1 MCGEMT
7 SLWQDIRYGLRML
20 GKNPGFA
27 VIAILTLSLGIGA
40 TTVIW
45 SAVDS
50 VLLAPFP
57 YNAPNRLA
65 TPSVSFPD
73 EGSITRFPVPI
84 FLDFKEQNRTFEDII
99 GLAYTDVHYKR
110 STGTE
115 QLTGAWV
122 TPNTFTFLG
131 IKPLLGREITE
142 ADGKPSSPP
151 VFVMSYALW
160 AKLFNRDPNVLG
172 ATLNLSGTPRTLAA
186 IMPPQ
191 FRFGD
196 CEIWMPLELTRST
209 FITGFGV
216 QPNEVWTIGR
226 LKRGVSLEAATAD
239 LEVIAKHFEK
249 TYPAWFRIHYKL
261 VVNSLIE
268 ESVGRFKLTLF
279 ALVGAVS
286 LLLLIACSNVA
297 NLLLARATVREK
309 EMAIRA
315 SMGAT
320 RSRLIRQLLVESGL
334 LAGTSCV
341 AGCLFAYIGL
351 KGVAAAIPPDLIP
364 SEVAIAL
371 QPATL
376 LFAMA
381 VSALTSFLCG
391 VAPAFYAARRNLHI
405 GLTRS
410 GKGASADFRHG
421 KLRSGLVIIEVAL
434 SIVLLIAT
442 GLMMRTLDAVK
453 KVNIGFDPARVIY
466 TELSFPEGR
475 YDTAEQKRVFFGK
488 VLDRLTTVPG
498 VIAATEATSLPP
510 YSFGWTEVVIP
521 GKTHSESWGTTFDMC
536 SEGYFQTL
544 GRHLLRG
551 RLLSHSDVES
561 ARHVVIIN
569 QTLTRNYFGSD
580 DPVGQKI
587 KFSTFEEW
595 AADWPRDAYFEII
608 GIIADAK
615 NTGLQDAPR
624 PEVYLP
630 HTVAGTGPRMI
641 MARTTS
647 RSGLVPDSLRR
658 EIAAVDSD
666 VAVSDAGSIETLLK
680 RSYYAGPRFTLI
692 ILTTFGVIGL
702 LLVLIGI
709 FSVMAYTV
717 SLQTHEIGIR
727 MALGALQNDV
737 LRMVLKKGLA
747 LTTTGTIAGLAAGL
761 ALTRLMSSQIWG
773 VSPTD
778 PWTFFSVAAL
788 ILTVGLSACLFPAR
802 KATQVNPL
810 VALHYE

>member
-1 MCGEMT
+1 MT

-20 GKNPGFA
+20 GRSPGFA
-27 VIAILTLSLGIGA
+27 VIAILTLALGIAA
-40 TTVIW
+40 TTTIW
-45 SAVDS
+45 SVVDS
-50 VLLAPFP
+50 ILLEPFP
-57 YNAPNRLA
+57 YNAANRLA
-65 TPSVSFPD
+65 TPAVSFPD

-84 FLDFKEQNRTFEDII
+84 FLDFKEQNHTFEDII
-99 GLAYTDVHYKR
+99 GLAYTDVHYKH
-110 STGTE
+110 SAGTE
-115 QLTGAWV
+115 QLLGAWV

-131 IKPLLGREITE
+131 IKPLLGREITQE
-142 ADGKPSSPP
+142 DGKPSSP
-151 VFVMSYALW
+151 VFVMSYRLW
-160 AKLFNRDPNVLG
+160 TRLFNRDPNVLG
-172 ATLNLSGTPRTLAA
+172 ATLNLNGTQRTLVA
-186 IMPPQ
+186 IMPQQ

-196 CEIWMPLELTRST
+196 CEIWMPLELNRST

-226 LKRGVSLEAATAD
+226 LKRGVSLKAASAD

-309 EMAIRA
+309 EMVIRA

-320 RSRLIRQLLVESGL
+320 RSRIVRQLLVESGL
-334 LAGTSCV
+334 LAGTSCI

-351 KGVAAAIPPDLIP
+351 KGAAAAIPPDLIP
-364 SEVAIAL
+364 SEVAIAF
-371 QPATL
+371 QPAAL

-381 VSALTSFLCG
+381 VSVLMSLLCG
-391 VAPAFYAARRNLHI
+391 LAPALYTARRNLQI
-405 GLTRS
+405 GLAGS
-410 GKGASADFRHG
+410 GKGASPGFRHDR
-421 KLRSGLVIIEVAL
+421 LRSGLVIGEVAL

-442 GLMMRTLDAVK
+442 GLMVRTVYALK
-453 KVNIGFDPARVIY
+453 QVNVGFDPLHIIY
-466 TELSFPEGR
+466 AELSFPEGQ
-475 YDTAEQKRVFFGK
+475 YDTSEQKRVFFEK
-488 VLDRLTTVPG
+488 VLDRLATIPG
-498 VIAATEATSLPP
+498 VIATTEATSLPP

-521 GKTHSESWGTTFDMC
+521 GKTHSEPWGTTFDLC
-536 SEGYFQTL
+536 SEGYFETL

-561 ARHVVIIN
+561 ARHVTIVN
-569 QTLTRNYFGSD
+569 QALARAYFGSD

-630 HTVAGTGPRMI
+630 YTVTGTGPRMI
-641 MARTTS
+641 MAKTAS
-647 RSGLVPDSLRR
+647 SSGLVPDSLRR
-658 EIAAVDSD
+658 EIAAVDSN
-666 VAVSDAGSIETLLK
+666 VAVSDAGSIETFL
-680 RSYYAGPRFTLI
+680 RRWYYSGPQFTLI
-692 ILTTFGVIGL
+692 ILTTFGGIGL
-702 LLVLIGI
+702 LLVLMGI

-727 MALGALQNDV
+727 MALGAQQNHV

-747 LTTTGTIAGLAAGL
+747 LIAAGTIAGLAAGL

-773 VSPTD
+773 VSPSD
-778 PWTFFSVAAL
+778 PWTFSAVAAL
-788 ILTVGLSACLFPAR
+788 ILPVGLAACLFPAR
-802 KATQVNPL
+802 RATQVDPL
-810 VALHYE
+810 VSLHYE

>member
-1 MCGEMT
+1 MT

-20 GKNPGFA
+20 GKNPGFT
-27 VIAILTLSLGIGA
+27 VIVILTLALGIGA
-40 TTVIW
+40 TTAIM

-50 VLLAPFP
+50 VLLDPFP
-57 YNAPNRLA
+57 YNSANRLA
-65 TPSVSFPD
+65 TPSVSFLD
-73 EGSITRFPVPI
+73 EASITRFPVPI
-84 FLDFKEQNRTFEDII
+84 FLDFKEQNHTFEDII
-99 GLAYTDVHYKR
+99 GLAYTGVHYKR
-110 STGTE
+110 SAGTE
-115 QLTGAWV
+115 QLLGAWV

-131 IKPLLGREITE
+131 IKPLLGREIAQE
-142 ADGKPSSPP
+142 DGKPGSPA
-151 VFVMSYALW
+151 VFVMSYTLW
-160 AKLFNRDPNVLG
+160 TRLFNRDPNVLG
-172 ATLNLSGTPRTLAA
+172 AILNLNGTQRTLVA
-186 IMPPQ
+186 IMPPR

-196 CEIWMPLELTRST
+196 CEIWMPLELNSST

-226 LKRGVSLEAATAD
+226 LKRGVTLKAASAD
-239 LEVIAKHFEK
+239 LEVIATRFEK
-249 TYPAWFRIHYKL
+249 TYPAWFRVHYKL
-261 VVNSLIE
+261 VVNSLTE

-279 ALVGAVS
+279 ALIGAAS
-286 LLLLIACSNVA
+286 MLLLIACSNVA

-320 RSRLIRQLLVESGL
+320 QNRLIRQLLVESGL
-334 LAGTSCV
+334 LAATSCI

-351 KGVAAAIPPDLIP
+351 KGMAAAIPPDMIP
-364 SEVAIAL
+364 SEVAITL

-381 VSALTSFLCG
+381 VSVLISLLCG
-391 VAPAFYAARRNLHI
+391 LAPALYAARRNLRL
-405 GLTRS
+405 GLTGS
-410 GKGASADFRHG
+410 GKGASADFRHA
-421 KLRSGLVIIEVAL
+421 KLRSGLVIVEVAL
-434 SIVLLIAT
+434 SIVLLIGT
-442 GLMMRTLDAVK
+442 GLMMRTLDALK
-453 KVNIGFDPARVIY
+453 KVNIGFDPAHVVY

-488 VLDRLTTVPG
+488 VLDRLATVPG

-510 YSFGWTEVVIP
+510 YSFGWTQIVIP
-521 GKTHSESWGTTFDMC
+521 GKTHSEPWGTTFDMC

-551 RLLSHSDVES
+551 RLLSHSDVDS
-561 ARHVVIIN
+561 ARHVAIIN
-569 QTLTRNYFGSD
+569 QTLARTYFGD
-580 DPVGQKI
+580 EDPVGQKI

-615 NTGLQDAPR
+615 NTGLQDASR
-624 PEVYLP
+624 PEVYFP
-630 HTVAGTGPRMI
+630 YTVTGTGPREI
-641 MARTTS
+641 MVRTAS
-647 RSGLVPDSLRR
+647 NSSLVLESLRR
-658 EIAAVDSD
+658 EIAAMDSD
-666 VAVSDAGSIETLLK
+666 VAVSDAGSIETFLK
-680 RSYYAGPRFTLI
+680 RWYYAGPQFTVI
-692 ILTTFGVIGL
+692 ILTTFGAIGL
-702 LLVLIGI
+702 LLVLMGI

-737 LRMVLKKGLA
+737 LRMVFKKGVA
-747 LTTTGTIAGLAAGL
+747 LIATGTIAGLAAGL

-778 PWTFFSVAAL
+778 PWTFFAVAAL
-788 ILTVGLSACLFPAR
+788 ILPVGLAACLFPAR
-802 KATQVNPL
+802 KAAQVDPL
-810 VALHYE
+810 VSLHYE

>member
-1 MCGEMT
+1 MT

-20 GKNPGFA
+20 GRSPGFA
-27 VIAILTLSLGIGA
+27 VIAILTLALGIAA
-40 TTVIW
+40 TTTIW
-45 SAVDS
+45 SVVDS
-50 VLLAPFP
+50 VLLEPFP
-57 YNAPNRLA
+57 YNAANRLA

-84 FLDFKEQNRTFEDII
+84 FLDFKEQNRTFEDIV

-110 STGTE
+110 SAGTE
-115 QLTGAWV
+115 QLVGAWV

-131 IKPLLGREITE
+131 IKPLLGREITQE
-142 ADGKPSSPP
+142 DGKPSSPP
-151 VFVMSYALW
+151 VFVMSYTLW
-160 AKLFNRDPNVLG
+160 TRLYNRDPNVLG
-172 ATLNLSGTPRTLAA
+172 ATLNLNGTQRTLAA

-191 FRFGD
+191 FRFGNS
-196 CEIWMPLELTRST
+196 EIWMPLELTRST
-209 FITGFGV
+209 FVTGFGV

-226 LKRGVSLEAATAD
+226 LKRDVSLEAATAD

-249 TYPAWFRIHYKL
+249 TYPAWFRVHYKL

-297 NLLLARATVREK
+297 NLLLARATMREK
-309 EMAIRA
+309 EMVIRA

-334 LAGTSCV
+334 LAATSCI
-341 AGCLFAYIGL
+341 AGCLFAYLGL
-351 KGVAAAIPPDLIP
+351 KGVAAAIPADLIP

-371 QPATL
+371 QPAAL
-376 LFAMA
+376 VFAMA
-381 VSALTSFLCG
+381 VSVLISLLCG
-391 VAPAFYAARRNLHI
+391 LAPALYAARRDLHF
-405 GLTRS
+405 GLAGS
-410 GKGASADFRHG
+410 GKGASAGFRHG
-421 KLRSGLVIIEVAL
+421 RLRSGLVIGEVAL
-434 SIVLLIAT
+434 SIVLLIGI
-442 GLMMRTLDAVK
+442 GLMVRTVYALKQV
-453 KVNIGFDPARVIY
+453 VIGFHPARVVY
-466 TELSFPEGR
+466 AELSFPEGS
-475 YDTAEQKRVFFGK
+475 YDTAEQKKVFFEK
-488 VLDRLTTVPG
+488 VLDRLAAVPG

-521 GKTHSESWGTTFDMC
+521 GKTHSEPWGTTFDLC

-551 RLLSHSDVES
+551 RLLSHGDVES
-561 ARHVVIIN
+561 ARHVAIIN
-569 QTLTRNYFGSD
+569 QTLARTYFGSD

-615 NTGLQDAPR
+615 NSGLQDAPR
-624 PEVYLP
+624 PEAYLP
-630 HTVAGTGPRMI
+630 YTVTGTGPRMI
-641 MARTTS
+641 MARTAS
-647 RSGLVPDSLRR
+647 SSGLLPDSLRR

-666 VAVSDAGSIETLLK
+666 VAVSDAGSIETFLK
-680 RSYYAGPRFTLI
+680 HWYYAGPQFTLI
-692 ILTTFGVIGL
+692 ILITFGAIGL
-702 LLVLIGI
+702 LLVLMGI
-709 FSVMAYTV
+709 VSVMAYTV

-727 MALGALQNDV
+727 MALGAQQNHV
-737 LRMVLKKGLA
+737 LRMVLKKGMA
-747 LTTTGTIAGLAAGL
+747 LIATGTIAGLAAGL

-778 PWTFFSVAAL
+778 PWTFSAVAAL
-788 ILTVGLSACLFPAR
+788 ILPVGLAACLFPAR
-802 KATQVNPL
+802 KATQVDPL
-810 VALHYE
+810 VSLHYE

>member
-1 MCGEMT
+1 MT
-7 SLWQDIRYGLRML
+7 SLWHDLRYGLRML

-27 VIAILTLSLGIGA
+27 VIVILTLALGIGA

-45 SAVDS
+45 SVVDS
-50 VLLAPFP
+50 VLLEPFP
-57 YNAPNRLA
+57 YNAANRLA

-99 GLAYTDVHYKR
+99 GLAYTDVHYRR
-110 STGTE
+110 SAGTE
-115 QLTGAWV
+115 QLVGAWV
-122 TPNTFTFLG
+122 TTNTFMFLG
-131 IKPLLGREITE
+131 IKPLLGREITQE
-142 ADGKPSSPP
+142 DGKPSSPP
-151 VFVMSYALW
+151 VFVMSYTLW
-160 AKLFNRDPNVLG
+160 TRLFNRDPNVLG
-172 ATLNLSGTPRTLAA
+172 ATLNLNGTQRTLVA
-186 IMPPQ
+186 IMPPR
-191 FRFGD
+191 FHFGD
-196 CEIWMPLELTRST
+196 TEIWMPLELTRST

-226 LKRGVSLEAATAD
+226 LKRGISLVAASAD
-239 LEVIAKHFEK
+239 LEIIAKHFEK
-249 TYPAWFRIHYKL
+249 TYPAWFRVHYKL

-279 ALVGAVS
+279 AMVGAVS

-297 NLLLARATVREK
+297 NLLLARATIREK
-309 EMAIRA
+309 EMVIRA

-371 QPATL
+371 QPEAL

-381 VSALTSFLCG
+381 VSVLISLLCG
-391 VAPAFYAARRNLHI
+391 LAPALHAARRNLQV
-405 GLTRS
+405 GLAGS
-410 GKGASADFRHG
+410 GKGASAGFRYG
-421 KLRSGLVIIEVAL
+421 RLRSGLVIGEVAL
-434 SIVLLIAT
+434 SIVLLIGM
-442 GLMMRTLDAVK
+442 GLMVRTVYALK
-453 KVNIGFDPARVIY
+453 QVNIGFDPARVVY
-466 TELSFPEGR
+466 AELSFPEGSH
-475 YDTAEQKRVFFGK
+475 DTSEQKKVFFEK
-488 VLDRLTTVPG
+488 VLDRLATTPG

-521 GKTHSESWGTTFDMC
+521 GKTHSEPWGTTFDLC
-536 SEGYFQTL
+536 SESYFQTL

-561 ARHVVIIN
+561 ARHVAIVN
-569 QTLTRNYFGSD
+569 QTLARAYFEND

-615 NTGLQDAPR
+615 NSGLQDAPR

-630 HTVAGTGPRMI
+630 YTITGTGPRMI
-641 MARTTS
+641 MAKTANS
-647 RSGLVPDSLRR
+647 SGLVPESLRR
-658 EIAAVDSD
+658 EIAAVDSA
-666 VAVSDAGSIETLLK
+666 VAVSDAGSIETFL
-680 RSYYAGPRFTLI
+680 RRWYYAGPQFTLI
-692 ILTTFGVIGL
+692 ILTTFGGIGL
-702 LLVLIGI
+702 LLVLMGI

-727 MALGALQNDV
+727 MALGAQQNHV

-747 LTTTGTIAGLAAGL
+747 LIATGTVGGLAAGL

-778 PWTFFSVAAL
+778 PWTFSAVAVL
-788 ILTVGLSACLFPAR
+788 ILPVGLAACLFPAR
-802 KATQVNPL
+802 KATQVDPL
-810 VALHYE
+810 VSLHYE

>member
-1 MCGEMT
+1 MT

-20 GKNPGFA
+20 GRSPGFA
-27 VIAILTLSLGIGA
+27 VIAILTLALGIAA
-40 TTVIW
+40 TTTICSV
-45 SAVDS
+45 VDS
-50 VLLAPFP
+50 VILEPFP
-57 YNAPNRLA
+57 YNAANRLA

-110 STGTE
+110 SAGTE
-115 QLTGAWV
+115 QLLGAWV

-131 IKPLLGREITE
+131 IKPLLGREITQE
-142 ADGKPSSPP
+142 DGSSSSPP
-151 VFVMSYALW
+151 VFVMSYRLW
-160 AKLFNRDPNVLG
+160 TRLFNRDPNILG
-172 ATLNLSGTPRTLAA
+172 ATLNLNGTQRTLVAV
-186 IMPPQ
+186 MPPR

-196 CEIWMPLELTRST
+196 CEIWMPLELNRST

-226 LKRGVSLEAATAD
+226 LKRGVSLKAASTD

-249 TYPAWFRIHYKL
+249 TYPAWFRVHYKL
-261 VVNSLIE
+261 VVNSLTE
-268 ESVGRFKLTLF
+268 ESVGHFKLTLF
-279 ALVGAVS
+279 ALMGAVS

-297 NLLLARATVREK
+297 NLLLARATIREK
-309 EMAIRA
+309 EMVIRA

-320 RSRLIRQLLVESGL
+320 RSRLVRQLLVESGL
-334 LAGTSCV
+334 LAATSCIV
-341 AGCLFAYIGL
+341 GCLFAYIGL
-351 KGVAAAIPPDLIP
+351 KGVAAAIPPDMVP
-364 SEVAIAL
+364 TEVAIAL
-371 QPATL
+371 QPAAL

-381 VSALTSFLCG
+381 VAALISLLCG
-391 VAPAFYAARRNLHI
+391 LAPAPYAARRNLQM
-405 GLTRS
+405 GLAAS

-421 KLRSGLVIIEVAL
+421 RFRSGLVIVEVAL
-434 SIVLLIAT
+434 SIVLLIGT
-442 GLMMRTLDAVK
+442 GLMVRTVYALK
-453 KVNIGFDPARVIY
+453 QVNIGFDPVHVIY
-466 TELSFPEGR
+466 AELSFPEGQ
-475 YDTAEQKRVFFGK
+475 YDTSEQKRVFFEK
-488 VLDRLTTVPG
+488 VLDRLATEPG

-521 GKTHSESWGTTFDMC
+521 GKTHSEPWGTTFDMC

-561 ARHVVIIN
+561 ARRVAIIN
-569 QTLTRNYFGSD
+569 QTLAHAYFGSD
-580 DPVGQKI
+580 DPVGQTI

-615 NTGLQDAPR
+615 NSGLQDVPR
-624 PEVYLP
+624 PEVYFP
-630 HTVAGTGPRMI
+630 YTVTGTGPRKI
-641 MARTTS
+641 VARTGS
-647 RSGLVPDSLRR
+647 NSSLVLESLRR

-666 VAVSDAGSIETLLK
+666 VAVSDAGSIETFL
-680 RSYYAGPRFTLI
+680 RRWYYAGPQFTLI
-692 ILTTFGVIGL
+692 ILTAFGGSGL
-702 LLVLIGI
+702 LLVLMGI

-727 MALGALQNDV
+727 MALGAQQNDV

-747 LTTTGTIAGLAAGL
+747 LIATGTIAGLAAGL

-778 PWTFFSVAAL
+778 PWTFSAVAAL
-788 ILTVGLSACLFPAR
+788 ILPVGLAACLFPAR
-802 KATQVNPL
+802 KATQVDPL
-810 VALHYE
+810 VSLHHD